1 MNWIWHEGLGDWDA
15 FSQRSKVLNVQ
26 TLVSEN
32 QYGLGGEITK
42 ILAGVVKINPF
53 CTVVN
58 MYRSYWEH
66 VRR

>member
-1 MNWIWHEGLGDWDA
+1 M
-15 FSQRSKVLNVQ
+15 LNVQ